1 MIRYIDTRI
10 TQDNPDDNPN
20 SCQNNPGDR
29 QDNSDDNNPD
39 DRQDNPDD
47 NNPDDRKYL
56 LTIFLLTIY

>member
-10 TQDNPDDNPN
+10 TQDNPDDNSD
-20 SCQNNPGDR
+20 SCQNNSG
-29 QDNSDDNNPD
+29 

-47 NNPDDRKYL
+47 HNPDDRQDKPDNRKYL